1 VAVSTMHSASIEQTP
16 LTRHTRIEL
25 ARAMPYFCENW
36 RLLLAPF
43 EAIIDTRVREICA
56 LWEDDVRSLLFDTFV
71 CFLTTR
77 NKSVVS
83 GCFRALARPAVA
95 PVEEKNLRLVGVVN
109 AAETTYGVGSKG
121 RSLPTYL
128 CAVLHAIQTC

>member
-1 VAVSTMHSASIEQTP
+1 
-16 LTRHTRIEL
+16 
-25 ARAMPYFCENW
+25 MPYFCENW

-56 LWEDDVRSLLFDTFV
+56 LWEDDVRSLLFDRFV

-83 GCFRALARPAVA
+83 GCFRVLARPAVA
-95 PVEEKNLRLVGVVN
+95 PVEEEKTFGW
-109 AAETTYGVGSKG
+109 
-121 RSLPTYL
+121 
-128 CAVLHAIQTC
+128 